1 MNRII
6 YLNISPL
13 FHLKGR
19 INSTLHSLNFEVIVP
34 LRGLGV
40 IITKN

>member
-1 MNRII
+1 MEKKMK
-6 YLNISPL
+6 LHISTLYP
-13 FHLKGR
+13 LKGR
-19 INSTLHSLNFEVIVP
+19 LNSNLLSLIIEIIVP